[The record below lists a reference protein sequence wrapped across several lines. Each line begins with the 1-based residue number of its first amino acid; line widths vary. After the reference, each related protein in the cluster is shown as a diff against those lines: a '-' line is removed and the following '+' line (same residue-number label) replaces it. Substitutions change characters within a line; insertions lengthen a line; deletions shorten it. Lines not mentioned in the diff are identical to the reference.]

1 MPMTAN
7 ILHKWRAQ
15 IQLNSTKQHTSP
27 YQISQFISFNSG
39 CTYHESIC
47 WLVHM
52 CRKGGACRVQYH
64 EKFILV
70 SLRGFSAHVFHKMRY
85 SPQLWGCWLVF
96 VAFFGTL
103 NSAKLTIL
111 YSTEYE
117 DDRQG
122 ADEERHVNSLI
133 CLSVVD
139 YFSATDS
146 GRTAEKLLT
155 CNHIKLSQW
164 NTSSL
169 WLTVSGGP

>member
-52 CRKGGACRVQYH
+52 CRKGGAFRVQYP

-122 ADEERHVNSLI
+122 RTRKGTSILWYACLWWTTSLPRI
-133 CLSVVD
+133 V
-139 YFSATDS
+139 
-146 GRTAEKLLT
+146 
-155 CNHIKLSQW
+155 
-164 NTSSL
+164 
-169 WLTVSGGP
+169 GGPQRNC